1 MILVHI
7 CCSVDSHFFLQ
18 KLKKAYPSEELVG
31 FFYDPNIHP
40 YSEYYLR
47 LLDVKR
53 SCKKL
58 GVKLFEG
65 EYDFD
70 KWLEFVRG
78 YENEPEKGAR
88 CDLCFDKRLEVS
100 AKKAKELGA
109 KFLTTTL
116 LTSPKKSMEQLQSA
130 GENIAKKYGLK
141 FLTVDFRSGGGTQE
155 QFALAKRDKLYH
167 QDYCGCIYALS
178 KQREYQERLMD
189 EMFEPVSGQ
198 IQPESIGERIK
209 LYEDVC
215 KLEDSK
221 KKYEIVRENFLN
233 YRLLRA
239 YLKQNKEV
247 IPSYILAYSTTK
259 RKFVKFRIEKKIQD
273 IYFANREN
281 IKLITLEKFNQMI
294 NKNYKNIKELLYSP
308 PAFEEE
314 IKVRNQIDL
323 NYYSLSA
330 VIVIKDIDQT
340 AKYELYLECRTYQD
354 VKEYLVTF
362 G

>member
-1 MILVHI
+1 LILVHI

-18 KLKKAYPSEELVG
+18 KLQEAYPQKELIG

-47 LLDVKR
+47 LQDVKR

-58 GVKLFEG
+58 DIKLLEG
-65 EYDFD
+65 EYDFA
-70 KWLEFVRG
+70 KWLEIVKG

-88 CDLCFDKRLEVS
+88 CDLCFDRRLEVS
-100 AKKAKELGA
+100 AQKAKELKA

-130 GENIAKKYGLK
+130 GENIANKYGLK

-155 QFALAKRDKLYH
+155 QFALAKKDKLYH

-178 KQREYQERLMD
+178 KQREYQEKLMD
-189 EMFEPVSGQ
+189 EMLEPISAQ
-198 IQPESIGERIK
+198 IQPESIQERVK
-209 LYEDVC
+209 LYEKVC
-215 KLEDSK
+215 ELEEK
-221 KKYEIVRENFLN
+221 NIPFEIVRENFLN

-239 YLKQNKEV
+239 WLKKDKEV
-247 IPSYILAYSTTK
+247 IPSYILPYSTLRRKYTK
-259 RKFVKFRIEKKIQD
+259 FKIEKNINN
-273 IYFANREN
+273 IYLSNREN
-281 IKLITLEKFNQMI
+281 IKLISLEKFNQII
-294 NKNYKNIKELLYSP
+294 NKNYKNIQELLYSP
-308 PAFEEE
+308 VSFEEE
-314 IKVRNQIDL
+314 LEAKSKITLSN
-323 NYYSLSA
+323 YSLSTIIIINK
-330 VIVIKDIDQT
+330 VDQT
-340 AKYELYLECRTYQD
+340 AKYELYLDFKTYDD